1 MEEQFILKE
10 KSCAF
15 TGHRD
20 LKSDFSLKKLEKEI
34 VSLIKKGVDTFYCG
48 MAVGF
53 DLVVGKIVVSL
64 KNEYPQIKL
73 VACVPFNGQEKYYDG
88 EDKERYYKILDFAD
102 EKVVLHETFKKY
114 AYLQR
119 NRYMV
124 DRSNYLIAYLRENKG
139 GTHQTVEYFKKKGEG
154 EIIFI

>member
-1 MEEQFILKE
+1 MEQQVILKE

-15 TGHRD
+15 TGHRSLD
-20 LKSDFSLKKLEKEI
+20 VDFSLKKLEKAI
-34 VSLIKKGVDTFYCG
+34 LSLIEKGVDTFYCG

-53 DLVVGKIVVSL
+53 DTKAAELVLSL
-64 KNEYPQIKL
+64 KKKYGHIKL
-73 VACVPFNGQEKYYDG
+73 VACVPFKGQEKYYSFS
-88 EDKERYYKILDFAD
+88 EKEEYFQLLEKAD
-102 EKVVLHETFKKY
+102 EQVVLHDTFKKY
-114 AYLQR
+114 AYWDR

-124 DRSNYLIAYLRENKG
+124 DRSDYLIAYLRDERS